1 MVEIV
6 TESPE
11 ERARLSAAERDITL
25 PAAVVDALPQFRPE
39 VTEEL
44 SDPQQVN
51 VDTLKTTPAIEPDG
65 KPLQVAGLYSDLG
78 KGLVK
83 LFGPPV
89 DKAGDIIS
97 TVGGPKLGAAHRT
110 KKTLQKEQRAREEF
124 IGPPAKPDPG
134 VERYQKKGEIVRPGE
149 ERTAVAATAEPPPA
163 PHTAITQAQANAAID
178 AQVRKQSPRIR
189 PPEISANRA
198 LADIVEPRRTPLLSD
213 GLTDFRSHGE
223 KGDAKIPNT
232 GNVYAL
238 IESTSQQLKETGA
251 ITKATR
257 GRVTEEVTRELAG
270 YIGADPQRLIKA
282 IMGMEGT
289 GRVPIV
295 EGFGLSETIMAA
307 RNLLYSEVSKLD
319 GLAELAYRERSDA
332 NLVNFRQQLEFVAGL
347 QLNFKGIQTEIGR
360 SLGVFKFPVDP
371 RFGAQRDLDLV
382 TLVNEF
388 GGRKDMDDVVEA
400 YMQLPV
406 GERRAQ
412 FAQKKSK
419 FKRFT
424 DAAYEVWINWLLS
437 SVISH
442 VKNTAGVIYT
452 VFGEIPVGLTAATIG
467 KVERAAG
474 KAMGYEYGGPSG
486 HYVTYGD
493 VGAKS
498 FGMLMS
504 ITEAFGLAGRSWQ
517 SGQTPIAG
525 SKLMDQTQG
534 VQQGRRVPA
543 FSGEGLQATAFWAPL
558 LDTLGS
564 FMTLGRVFTRSLQFE
579 DTLLKVVAQRGK
591 LWELG
596 YRAAREQGLKGDRAS
611 DFLAEFMA
619 NPPAE
624 AVKEADGLAR
634 YISLQEELIKTPGAG
649 IKNIA
654 RWGAMRWMVPFIKTP
669 YNGAKVAFEHTPL
682 APVTRRYKEAIESG
696 DRVQIDT
703 ARARMALGTGAA
715 LTLGAYCATDQL
727 TGGGPT
733 HPGQREAL
741 KRQGWRPYSY
751 LAGTLADGTPEY
763 LSYAWAEPFS
773 TIVGVTCDIVEM
785 SQTGYGEQQSYDEI
799 GVAVGFSFAKNLT
812 SKTYME
818 GFSAFIAA
826 LQDPDRYASGI
837 VENLARSAVPR
848 FAAKLG
854 QLVDPQKRVTDFP
867 PPMPKELREL
877 LELNPGRYPELEK
890 RYLEPVMVPGIDVG
904 SISLPD
910 ADIAH
915 LLQLV
920 NEIKAQ
926 VPGWSDSLPVRHD
939 LWGRPKFHDKTFGPQ
954 WMSPIYRSAF
964 KPNEVDQELH
974 RLRYFQSEHP
984 DEHNDVPMTKDELEF
999 FQQTAGK
1006 LSWAALA
1013 GPDGVLNDPDY
1024 QEKRQQ
1030 AIGTG
1035 QRWDSGTNTWLRNWL
1050 VNTIKTARAEAIEAL
1065 EDHPLL
1071 GPGFRAA
1078 QEEHEDFTIDAS
1090 DALGD
1095 REEAVPLQ

>member
-25 PAAVVDALPQFRPE
+25 PPAVVDALPQFRPE

-44 SDPQQVN
+44 SDPQQVT
-51 VDTLKTTPAIEPDG
+51 VDTLPATPAIEPDG
-65 KPLQVAGLYSDLG
+65 QPLQLASNWRSDLG
-78 KGLVK
+78 KGLIK
-83 LFGPPV
+83 LFGPPA
-89 DKAGDIIS
+89 DKVGDVIS

-110 KKTLQKEQRAREEF
+110 KKTLQQEQRAREEF
-124 IGPPAKPDPG
+124 IGPPAKPDPA
-134 VERYQKKGEIVRPGE
+134 VERYQKKGEVVRPGE
-149 ERTAVAATAEPPPA
+149 AAAATAEPAPA

-178 AQVRKQSPRIR
+178 AQVRKQFPRIR
-189 PPEISANRA
+189 PPEISADRA
-198 LADIVEPRRTPLLSD
+198 LADIVEPRRTELLSD
-213 GLTDFRSHGE
+213 GLTDFRTHGE

-238 IESTSQQLKETGA
+238 VESNSRQLKETGA

-257 GRVTEEVTRELAG
+257 GRVTEEVTRELAS
-270 YIGADPQRLIKA
+270 YIGADPQRLIDA
-282 IMGMEGT
+282 VMNMQGT

-319 GLAELAYRERSDA
+319 GLADLAHRERSDA
-332 NLVNFRQQLEFVAGL
+332 NLVNFRQQLEFVAAL

-371 RFGAQRDLDLV
+371 RAGAQRDLDLV

-388 GGRKDMDDVVEA
+388 GGRKDMDEVVEA

-419 FKRFT
+419 FKRFS
-424 DAAYEVWINWLLS
+424 DAAYEVWINFLLS
-437 SVISH
+437 SLVTH

-474 KAMGYEYGGPSG
+474 KAMGYEYGGPTG

-504 ITEAFGLAGRSWQ
+504 ITEAFGMAGRSYA
-517 SGQTPIAG
+517 SGKTPIAG

-534 VQQGRRVPA
+534 VNQGRRVQP
-543 FSGEGLQATAFWAPL
+543 FTGEAMEATGFWGPVI
-558 LDTLGS
+558 DVLGA
-564 FMTLGRVFTRSLQFE
+564 FMTLGRVPTRALQFE

-591 LWELG
+591 LWELA

-611 DFLAEFMA
+611 DFMGEFMF

-624 AVKEADGLAR
+624 AIKEADGLAR
-634 YISLQEELIKTPGAG
+634 YVSLQEELIKTPGAG

-669 YNGAKVAFEHTPL
+669 YNAAKLSFEHSPF
-682 APVTRRYKEAIESG
+682 APATRRYREAIESG

-703 ARARMALGTGAA
+703 ARARMGLGTGAA
-715 LTLGAYCATDQL
+715 VTLGAYCATDQL

-733 HPGQREAL
+733 HEGQREAL
-741 KRQGWRPYSY
+741 RRQGWRPYSY
-751 LAGTLADGTPEY
+751 LATADDGTKEY
-763 LSYAWAEPFS
+763 RSYAWAEPFS
-773 TIVGVTCDIVEM
+773 TIVGMTCDIVEM
-785 SQTGYGEQQSYDEI
+785 SQTGYGEQEAYDKL

-826 LQDPDRYASGI
+826 LQDPDRYAAGI
-837 VENLARSAVPR
+837 VENLARSTVPR
-848 FAAKLG
+848 AGAKAG
-854 QLVDPQKRVTDFP
+854 QFIDPQKRTTDFP

-890 RYLEPVMVPGIDVG
+890 RYLEPVMLPGIDIG
-904 SISLPD
+904 SISLPE

-939 LWGRPKFHDKTFGPQ
+939 LWGRPKFYDKTFGPQ
-954 WMSPIYRSAF
+954 WMSPIYKSAF
-964 KPNEVDQELH
+964 EPNEVDQELH
-974 RLRYFQSEHP
+974 RLHYFQSEHP
-984 DEHNDVPMTKDELEF
+984 DEYNDVPMTKDELEF

-1024 QEKRQQ
+1024 KEKRQQ

-1035 QRWDSGTNTWLRNWL
+1035 QRWDSDTNTWLRNWL